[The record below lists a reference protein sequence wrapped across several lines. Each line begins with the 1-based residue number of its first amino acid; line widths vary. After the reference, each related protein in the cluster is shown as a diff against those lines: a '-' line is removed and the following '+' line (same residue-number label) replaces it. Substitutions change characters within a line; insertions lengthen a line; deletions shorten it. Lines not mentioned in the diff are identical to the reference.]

1 MTSNPNPCSNITKEH
16 EWKGRFERW
25 QNITSFFQII
35 YFQGK
40 SGFLDSFKLL
50 KVTITRKLSEMPAKG
65 CDKFTRTWIIQFIP
79 THIYI
84 DRNKK
89 ITPIVDMQIWIC
101 KFKKYPLSMLESM
114 YHFIYRLPYSV
125 LRYMRWN
132 TFLILVCYTYIWFQV
147 ACNDVIHI
155 E

>member
-101 KFKKYPLSMLESM
+101 KFEKYQLNMLD
-114 YHFIYRLPYSV
+114 SV
-125 LRYMRWN
+125 LVLCISFGFGFGLV
-132 TFLILVCYTYIWFQV
+132 TFILTLSCM
-147 ACNDVIHI
+147 
-155 E
+155 

>member
-1 MTSNPNPCSNITKEH
+1 MTKYHEFLSNN
-16 EWKGRFERW
+16 R
-25 QNITSFFQII
+25 
-35 YFQGK
+35 FQGK

-101 KFKKYPLSMLESM
+101 KFEKYQLNMLDNV
-114 YHFIYRLPYSV
+114 YV
-125 LRYMRWN
+125 
-132 TFLILVCYTYIWFQV
+132 
-147 ACNDVIHI
+147 
-155 E
+155 